1 MHIMQPSTVSPFTM
15 KCKPVSIQQI
25 FYALK
30 CVPCILPSFSPIL
43 PDIARY
49 PNHHISVIPQIQ
61 SQNLWYFYP
70 FSWCVEHVLQMV
82 LLQGALLATLG
93 LMKAPT
99 LVHFSLNV
107 HQRCNK
113 QKYIFHSLCILCCK
127 SQGLNCRNVYIW
139 DFFWKKIP
147 LPNI

>member
-1 MHIMQPSTVSPFTM
+1 M
-15 KCKPVSIQQI
+15 
-25 FYALK
+25 
-30 CVPCILPSFSPIL
+30 

-49 PNHHISVIPQIQ
+49 PNHHTSLIPPTPITK
-61 SQNLWYFYP
+61 SLIFSP

-139 DFFWKKIP
+139 DVFFEKNSPPKYLIVDFST
-147 LPNI
+147 LFLLQDSMSSFKDELLFSRAYELLINYCTYC